1 MTPRSLFIAESD
13 EHLQDVL
20 RDRLK
25 DQGYRVLLAGDP
37 LRALDRFRQ
46 QPFEGLIVDA
56 RTTGEKGFRVFARI
70 VEEANRRQLKCA
82 AIVLLDEDKTAWM
95 ERLPNVPHVGVL
107 TQHITYKSVC
117 RKLKELMEA
126 AHGPMILAPPVSEDV
141 PETPA
146 DPSLED
152 LAEEEDEPAPPR
164 PEPRMPMIDPGPI
177 QQAIREAMAAPV
189 PSAASHLWAK
199 ETGPSSRTKENDPI
213 SDAWNIS
220 SRLTPTQKSL
230 AALVLGIWVLGLALV
245 SAWRIY
251 DRYSKSAFHKVESGM
266 TEAEVDSLF
275 GEAGE
280 EGEILKHLN
289 AFEVEVT
296 IKKKLWRRGSKLLE
310 ITFRNGKV
318 TEKRELNK

>member
-37 LRALDRFRQ
+37 RRALHQFRQ
-46 QPFEGLIVDA
+46 HPFEGLIVDA
-56 RTTGEKGFRVFARI
+56 RTTGEEGFRVFTRI
-70 VEEANRRQLKCA
+70 VEEAKRRQLKCA

-95 ERLPNVPHVGVL
+95 ERLPNASHVGVL
-107 TQHITYKSVC
+107 TQHITYKTVS

-126 AHGPMILAPPVSEDV
+126 AHGPMVLAPPLSEDL

-164 PEPRMPMIDPGPI
+164 LDSRKPTIDPGPM
-177 QQAIREAMAAPV
+177 QKAIREAMAAPV
-189 PSAASHLWAK
+189 PSVDSNWWEK
-199 ETGPSSRTKENDPI
+199 ETGPSSRTKETDQKGG
-213 SDAWNIS
+213 AWNIL
-220 SRLTPTQKSL
+220 SRLTPTQKTL
-230 AALVLGIWVLGLALV
+230 AALVLGVFVLGLV
-245 SAWRIY
+245 SAWLIY
-251 DRYSKSAFHKVESGM
+251 DRYSKSAFNKVESGM
-266 TEAEVDSLF
+266 TEAEVDRLF

-289 AFEVEVT
+289 AVEVEVT

-310 ITFRNGKV
+310 ITFQNGKV
-318 TEKRELNK
+318 TEKRKLNK